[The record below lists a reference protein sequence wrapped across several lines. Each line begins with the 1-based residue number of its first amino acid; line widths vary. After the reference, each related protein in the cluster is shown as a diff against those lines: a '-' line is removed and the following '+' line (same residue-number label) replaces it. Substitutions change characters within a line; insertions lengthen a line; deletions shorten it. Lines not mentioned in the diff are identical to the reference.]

1 MEVLNQKYENFKKAY
16 EALSKVLEAQEKYKK
31 IAAEDASLFQMHSAG
46 VIQHFE
52 MAYETCWK
60 FLKQY
65 LQELKEIDISSPKAI
80 FRACYTNDILPLK
93 ITEELSQ
100 LSDARNKT
108 THIYN
113 QILAQEVSN
122 DIVKHQQVFAEIL
135 KLLKLQK

>member
-1 MEVLNQKYENFKKAY
+1 MEVLNQKYGNFKKAY

-52 MAYETCWK
+52 MVYETCWK

-65 LQELKEIDISSPKAI
+65 LQEKKDIDLASPKAI
-80 FRACYTNDILPLK
+80 FRACYAQDILTLK
-93 ITEELSQ
+93 ITDELSQ

-113 QILAQEVSN
+113 QIIAQEVSN
-122 DIVKHQQVFAEIL
+122 DIMKHQQVFGEIL
-135 KLLKLQK
+135 KLLKP

>member
-1 MEVLNQKYENFKKAY
+1 MEVVNQKYENFSQAY
-16 EALSKVLEAQEKYKK
+16 QALSRSLETQEKYKK
-31 IAAEDASLFQMHSAG
+31 LAEEDNNLFQMHSAG

-60 FLKQY
+60 FLKEY
-65 LQELKEIDISSPKAI
+65 LQQTKEIDLASPKAI
-80 FRACYTNDILPLK
+80 FRTCYSQGILSLK

-113 QILAQEVSN
+113 QILAKEVSS
-122 DIVKHQQVFAEIL
+122 DILKHQQVFAEIL
-135 KLLKLQK
+135 DLLKL